1 MSSAP
6 ATSLSPSGSPS
17 PLLGRGARQNML
29 KFGRTHLSV
38 TFAFALV
45 ALLFLVALL
54 APFISPHDP
63 IAVVAN
69 DAYLR
74 PLSPGHLLGTDEL
87 GRDLLSRV
95 LWGARVSLPVAFV
108 AVAVGLCGGGLIGMA
123 SGYWGGIVD
132 LLLMRFI
139 DALLAFPGLILAIA
153 IVAALGPG
161 ITNAMIAIG
170 IVAIPVYAR
179 LVRALVLQL
188 KQMEFITATRSL
200 GATAPRLIFR
210 HLIPNLLNPIIVQVS
225 LSAGFAIL
233 AEATL
238 SFLGLGAQVPTP
250 DWGVMINSG
259 ATFLANDPWLAI
271 VPGAAISVTVYSFNF
286 LGDSL
291 RDALDPRLRS

>member
-1 MSSAP
+1 MSSTP
-6 ATSLSPSGSPS
+6 ATSFSMFQGD
-17 PLLGRGARQNML
+17 GRRQRIL
-29 KFGRTHLSV
+29 EFGREHPSV
-38 TFAFALV
+38 LVGLAFV
-45 ALLFLVALL
+45 SLLFLVALL
-54 APFISPHDP
+54 APVISPHNPLTVTTD
-63 IAVVAN
+63 

-87 GRDLLSRV
+87 GRDLFSRV

-108 AVAVGLCGGGLIGMA
+108 AISVGLFGGGLVGMA
-123 SGYWGGIVD
+123 CGYFGGLID

-188 KQMEFITATRSL
+188 KQMDFITATRSL
-200 GATAPRLIFR
+200 GATAPRLILR

-233 AEATL
+233 SEAIL

-271 VPGAAISVTVYSFNF
+271 VPGAAISITVYSFNF

-291 RDALDPRLRS
+291 RDALDPRLRK

>member
-1 MSSAP
+1 MSATP
-6 ATSLSPSGSPS
+6 ASPVSTFEGEGRGQTSL
-17 PLLGRGARQNML
+17 LE
-29 KFGRTHLSV
+29 FGREHPPV
-38 TFAFALV
+38 AVAFVLV
-45 ALLFLVALL
+45 ALLFLIALL
-54 APFISPHDP
+54 APFISPHNP
-63 IAVVAN
+63 IAVTTD

-108 AVAVGLCGGGLIGMA
+108 AVAVGLFGGGLVGMA
-123 SGYWGGIVD
+123 SGYLGGIVD

-188 KQMEFITATRSL
+188 KQMDFIIATRSL
-200 GATAPRLIFR
+200 GATAPRLILR

-233 AEATL
+233 SEAIL

>member
-1 MSSAP
+1 MSTAP
-6 ATSLSPSGSPS
+6 ALIATQAPIRQTRIH
-17 PLLGRGARQNML
+17 LLEL
-29 KFGRTHLSV
+29 GRTHPRVILAGS
-38 TFAFALV
+38 LV
-45 ALLFLVALL
+45 LLLFLVALL

-63 IAVVAN
+63 IAVNADN
-69 DAYLR
+69 AYLP
-74 PLSPGHLLGTDEL
+74 PLSPSHLLGTDEL
-87 GRDLLSRV
+87 GRDLFSRV

-108 AVAVGLCGGGLIGMA
+108 AVAVGLFAGGVIGLI
-123 SGYWGGIVD
+123 SGYFGGVFD
-132 LLLMRFI
+132 LLLMRLI
-139 DALLAFPGLILAIA
+139 DALLAFPALILAIA
-153 IVAALGPG
+153 IVAALGPDLR
-161 ITNAMIAIG
+161 NAMIAIG

-188 KQMEFITATRSL
+188 KQMEFVAATRSL
-200 GATAPRLIFR
+200 GATPIRIIVR
-210 HLIPNLLNPIIVQVS
+210 HLIPNLLNPVIVQVS

-250 DWGVMINSG
+250 DWGQMINTG

-271 VPGAAISVTVYSFNF
+271 VPGAAISVTVFSFNL

>member
-1 MSSAP
+1 MSN
-6 ATSLSPSGSPS
+6 ATVLVATRDPIRQTRVR
-17 PLLGRGARQNML
+17 LLELA
-29 KFGRTHLSV
+29 RTHPRV
-38 TFAFALV
+38 MV
-45 ALLFLVALL
+45 AAGFVAVLFLVALL
-54 APFISPHDP
+54 APFLSPHDP
-63 IAVVAN
+63 IAVNAD

-87 GRDLLSRV
+87 GRDLFSRM

-108 AVAVGLCGGGLIGMA
+108 AVAVGLIVGGLIGLA
-123 SGYWGGIVD
+123 SGYAGGVVD
-132 LLLMRFI
+132 LLLMRVV
-139 DALLAFPGLILAIA
+139 DALLAFPALILAIA

-161 ITNAMIAIG
+161 LRNAMIAIG
-170 IVAIPVYAR
+170 IVAIPAYAR
-179 LVRALVLQL
+179 LVRAVVLQL

-200 GATAPRLIFR
+200 GATPMRLIVR
-210 HLIPNLLNPIIVQVS
+210 HVIPNLLNPIIVQVS

-250 DWGVMINSG
+250 DWGQMINSG

-271 VPGAAISVTVYSFNF
+271 VPGAAISLTVYSFNL

>member
-1 MSSAP
+1 VSTTSA
-6 ATSLSPSGSPS
+6 
-17 PLLGRGARQNML
+17 LLTTEEPIRRTPVGLLVLLRGHPRVTAA
-29 KFGRTHLSV
+29 SV
-38 TFAFALV
+38 LV
-45 ALLFLVALL
+45 ALLFLIALL

-63 IAVVAN
+63 LAVNA
-69 DAYLR
+69 DDSYL
-74 PLSPGHLLGTDEL
+74 PPFAPGHWLGTDEL

-108 AVAVGLCGGGLIGMA
+108 AVGVGVVGGGIIGLA
-123 SGYWGGIVD
+123 SGYAGGFTD
-132 LLLMRFI
+132 LLLMRVV

-161 ITNAMIAIG
+161 LRNAMIAIG

-179 LVRALVLQL
+179 LVRAVTLQL
-188 KQMEFITATRSL
+188 KQLEFVTATRSL
-200 GATAPRLIFR
+200 GASPSRLILR
-210 HLIPNLLNPIIVQVS
+210 HIIPNLLNPVIVQIS

-250 DWGVMINSG
+250 DWGQMINTG
-259 ATFLANDPWLAI
+259 AAFLANDPWLAI
-271 VPGAAISVTVYSFNF
+271 IPGIAISITVYSFNF

-291 RDALDPRLRS
+291 RDALDPRLRG

>member
-1 MSSAP
+1 MSTAP
-6 ATSLSPSGSPS
+6 ALIATQAPNRQTRIH
-17 PLLGRGARQNML
+17 LLEL
-29 KFGRTHLSV
+29 GRTHPRVILAGS
-38 TFAFALV
+38 LV
-45 ALLFLVALL
+45 LLLFLVALL

-63 IAVVAN
+63 IAVNADN
-69 DAYLR
+69 AYLP
-74 PLSPGHLLGTDEL
+74 PLSPSHLLGTDEL
-87 GRDLLSRV
+87 GRDLFSRV

-108 AVAVGLCGGGLIGMA
+108 AVAVGLFAGGVIGLI
-123 SGYWGGIVD
+123 SGYFGGVFD
-132 LLLMRFI
+132 LLLMRLI
-139 DALLAFPGLILAIA
+139 DALLAFPALILAIA
-153 IVAALGPG
+153 IVAALGPDLR
-161 ITNAMIAIG
+161 NAMIAIG

-188 KQMEFITATRSL
+188 KQMEFVAATRSL
-200 GATAPRLIFR
+200 GATPMRIILR
-210 HLIPNLLNPIIVQVS
+210 HLIPNLLNPVIVQVS

-250 DWGVMINSG
+250 DWGQMINTG

-271 VPGAAISVTVYSFNF
+271 VPGAAISVTVFSFNL

>member
-1 MSSAP
+1 MSTAP
-6 ATSLSPSGSPS
+6 
-17 PLLGRGARQNML
+17 
-29 KFGRTHLSV
+29 
-38 TFAFALV
+38 ALV
-45 ALLFLVALL
+45 ATQASMRQTRIHLLELARGHPRVILAGSLVLLLFLIALL

-63 IAVVAN
+63 IAVNADN
-69 DAYLR
+69 AYLP
-74 PLSPGHLLGTDEL
+74 PLSPSHLLGTDEL
-87 GRDLLSRV
+87 GRDLFSRV

-108 AVAVGLCGGGLIGMA
+108 AVAVGLVAGGVIGLI
-123 SGYWGGIVD
+123 SGYFGGVVD
-132 LLLMRFI
+132 LLLMRLI
-139 DALLAFPGLILAIA
+139 DALLAFPALILAIA
-153 IVAALGPG
+153 IVAALGPDLR
-161 ITNAMIAIG
+161 NAMIAIG

-188 KQMEFITATRSL
+188 KRMEFVIATRSL
-200 GATAPRLIFR
+200 GATPLRIIFR

-250 DWGVMINSG
+250 DWGQMINSG

-271 VPGAAISVTVYSFNF
+271 VPGTAISLTVFSFNL

-291 RDALDPRLRS
+291 RDALDPRLRN

>member
-1 MSSAP
+1 MSTAP
-6 ATSLSPSGSPS
+6 ALIATQAPIRQTRIH
-17 PLLGRGARQNML
+17 LLEL
-29 KFGRTHLSV
+29 GRTHPRVILAGS
-38 TFAFALV
+38 LV
-45 ALLFLVALL
+45 LLLFLVALL

-63 IAVVAN
+63 IAVNADN
-69 DAYLR
+69 AYLP
-74 PLSPGHLLGTDEL
+74 PLSPSHLLGTDEL
-87 GRDLLSRV
+87 GRDLFSRV

-108 AVAVGLCGGGLIGMA
+108 AVAVGLVAGGVIGLI
-123 SGYWGGIVD
+123 SGYFGGVFD
-132 LLLMRFI
+132 LLLMRLI
-139 DALLAFPGLILAIA
+139 DALLAFPALILAIA
-153 IVAALGPG
+153 IVAALGPDLR
-161 ITNAMIAIG
+161 NAMIAIG

-188 KQMEFITATRSL
+188 KQMEFIAATRSL
-200 GATAPRLIFR
+200 GATPMRIILR
-210 HLIPNLLNPIIVQVS
+210 HLIPNLLNPVIVQVS

-250 DWGVMINSG
+250 DWGQMINTG

-271 VPGAAISVTVYSFNF
+271 VPGAAISVTVFSFNL